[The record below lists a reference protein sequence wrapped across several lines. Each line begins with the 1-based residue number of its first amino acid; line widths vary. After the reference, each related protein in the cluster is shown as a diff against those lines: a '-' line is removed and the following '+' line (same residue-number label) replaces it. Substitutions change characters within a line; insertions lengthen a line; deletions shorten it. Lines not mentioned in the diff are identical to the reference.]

1 MAFTDFTETNWTTGD
16 TITAALLDDLEKRAA
31 GARATCQVYR
41 ANVFP
46 AAPGSF
52 TTGGTVVDWEAEYW
66 DNDSMF
72 DLTTPGTTT
81 KYVTIQQAGI
91 YVMEATLAGLG
102 SSSSNAFEITIE
114 LNNVG
119 GAFGGGQVLGAAT
132 YQRTL
137 TTPTAFFHQC
147 RAVADLSA
155 ADTIY
160 VLVAAQTASQI
171 DANVYGDAGDGC
183 NFTVTMLARNPA
195 AT

>member
-1 MAFTDFTETNWTTGD
+1 MAFTDFAEHNWTTGD

-41 ANVFP
+41 ANNTS
-46 AAPGSF
+46 AF

-102 SSSSNAFEITIE
+102 SSASNAFEITIE

-160 VLVAAQTASQI
+160 VLAAAQTSSTI

>member
-1 MAFTDFTETNWTTGD
+1 MAFTDFAEHNWTTGD

-41 ANVFP
+41 ANNTS
-46 AAPGSF
+46 AF
-52 TTGGTVVDWEAEYW
+52 TTGGTVVDWEYAYW
-66 DNDSMF
+66 DNTAVSMF
-72 DLTTPGTTT
+72 DVSTPG
-81 KYVTIQQAGI
+81 YVTIKQAGI

-102 SSSSNAFEITIE
+102 SSASNAFEITIE

-119 GAFGGGQVLGAAT
+119 GAFGGGQVLGGAT

-160 VLVAAQTASQI
+160 VLVAAQASSTI

>member
-1 MAFTDFTETNWTTGD
+1 MAFTDFAEHDWTTGD

-41 ANVFP
+41 ANNTS
-46 AAPGSF
+46 AF

-102 SSSSNAFEITIE
+102 SSATNAFEVTIE
-114 LNNVG
+114 LNNSG

-132 YQRTL
+132 HQRTL
-137 TTPTAFFHQC
+137 GTPTAFFHQC

-155 ADTIY
+155 TDKIY
-160 VLVAAQTASQI
+160 VLVAAQTSSTI

>member
-1 MAFTDFTETNWTTGD
+1 MAFTDFAEHDWTTGD

-41 ANVFP
+41 ANNTS
-46 AAPGSF
+46 AF

-102 SSSSNAFEITIE
+102 SSASNAFEITIE

-137 TTPTAFFHQC
+137 ATPTAFFHQC

-160 VLVAAQTASQI
+160 VLAAAQTSSTI
-171 DANVYGDAGDGC
+171 DANVYGDAGHGC

>member
-1 MAFTDFTETNWTTGD
+1 MAFTDFAEHDWTTGD

-41 ANVFP
+41 ANNTS
-46 AAPGSF
+46 AF
-52 TTGGTVVDWEAEYW
+52 TTGGTVVDWEAAYW
-66 DNDSMF
+66 DNTSAAMF
-72 DLTTPGTTT
+72 DVSTPG
-81 KYVTIQQAGI
+81 YVTIQQAGI

-102 SSSSNAFEITIE
+102 SSASNAFEVTIE
-114 LNNVG
+114 LNNSG

-132 YQRTL
+132 HQRTL
-137 TTPTAFFHQC
+137 GTPTAFFHQC

-155 ADTIY
+155 TDKIY
-160 VLVAAQTASQI
+160 VLVAAQTSSTI